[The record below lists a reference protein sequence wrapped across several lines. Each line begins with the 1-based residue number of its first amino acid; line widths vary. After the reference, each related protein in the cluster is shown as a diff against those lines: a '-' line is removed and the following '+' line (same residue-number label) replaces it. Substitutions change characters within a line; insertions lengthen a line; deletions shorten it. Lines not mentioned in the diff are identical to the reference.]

1 MNEPK
6 DGRPDVVVSTSTWAR
21 AKDPMGV
28 LQVQYEVFCRWCG
41 GYRKTPDVRD
51 AVTYADQHE
60 ASESHRLGKQERI
73 DSGRGP
79 MEND

>member
-1 MNEPK
+1 M
-6 DGRPDVVVSTSTWAR
+6 DGRPDVVVATKTWAR

-28 LQVQYEVFCRWCG
+28 LQISYEVFCRWCG
-41 GYRKTPDVRD
+41 GFQMTPDVRD
-51 AVTYADQHE
+51 AVKRADEHE

-79 MEND
+79 MENDR